1 MKLTTTVNF
10 TGRPPLAHMSH
21 SYRKTPVLGCRPT
34 EKKVKRAI
42 NRQFRRKAKPLLN
55 MLSVAEKGD
64 LHLPEKMREVS
75 NERDMPKAPR
85 AFCEWVAPKSKQ
97 MRK

>member
-1 MKLTTTVNF
+1 
-10 TGRPPLAHMSH
+10 MSH

-34 EKKVKRAI
+34 EKTVKRAI

-55 MLSVAEKGD
+55 KLAVAEKDD
-64 LHLPEKMREVS
+64 LHLPEKMREVY

>member
-1 MKLTTTVNF
+1 
-10 TGRPPLAHMSH
+10 MSH

-42 NRQFRRKAKPLLN
+42 NRQFRRKAKPLLCE
-55 MLSVAEKGD
+55 LTLVEKDD

-85 AFCEWVAPKSKQ
+85 GYCVWVAPKSKH

>member
-1 MKLTTTVNF
+1 
-10 TGRPPLAHMSH
+10 MSH

-34 EKKVKRAI
+34 EKEVKRVI

-55 MLSVAEKGD
+55 NLAVAEKD
-64 LHLPEKMREVS
+64 ELHLPEKLREVS
-75 NERDMPKAPR
+75 NDRDMPKAPR
-85 AFCEWVAPKSKQ
+85 GYCEWLAPKSKQ